1 MGSTLTGSTVAST
14 YQSLLKVSDNSS
26 ITSTLKTIT
35 DGSGVDSGLQL
46 STTDLNAAPSGG
58 NFTVNT
64 NKFTVAGSSGNTS
77 VGGTLNSVGAFTV
90 NTNKFSVLPA
100 SGNTTVAG
108 TLSVAGAVSLS
119 GGDLTTN
126 NRIILN
132 GNYGISQNASG
143 ASNLFVAP
151 TTFNGLV
158 TFTGGM
164 QFQSAV
170 NMTNN
175 LTVAGVTT
183 LNGNIVLG
191 DAAGDTITITGTP
204 TFAQTVTF
212 NGIANFNGNVAIGSD
227 ASDTLTVNAVS
238 TFVGNASFNGN
249 TTIGSDATDTLTVNA
264 AFNPATV
271 TYDSSSDFVLIQ
283 DASDSNKIKKAT
295 VASVFGKKYTSA
307 EYAIPTSGG
316 SIVNNANILND
327 THQLGGVP
335 DIIQAFL
342 VCQYAYDGF
351 SVGDV
356 ITMDYAFSGTYS
368 PPIQLIANS
377 SNVIANMTTWNGEFD
392 AYKANGVLTGVRVD
406 LYPNRWK
413 IKVVA
418 IKFG

>member
-108 TLSVAGAVSLS
+108 TLTVTGAVSLNN
-119 GGDLTTN
+119 DLTTN

-132 GNYGISQNASG
+132 GNYGISQNAAA

-170 NMTNN
+170 NMTDD

-183 LNGNIVLG
+183 LNGNVVLG
-191 DAAGDTITITGTP
+191 NAAGDAITVTGTP
-204 TFAQTVTF
+204 TFAQTATF
-212 NGIANFNGNVAIGSD
+212 NGIANFNGNVALGSD
-227 ASDTLTVNAVS
+227 TSDTVTVNAV
-238 TFVGNASFNGN
+238 VG
-249 TTIGSDATDTLTVNA
+249 
-264 AFNPATV
+264 ATV
-271 TYDSSSDFVLIQ
+271 KTTPANTDYVYIQ
-283 DASDSNKIKKAT
+283 DAAASNAFKKTLVSSLLSQVAVTKKESGLLAVPAAMSSVSYNHALGAAPTQFQAVFVCDQDDCGFVANDELAIENVLQWVKLTETDGDTIPGFRPAFSVYCDSAYI
-295 VASVFGKKYTSA
+295 
-307 EYAIPTSGG
+307 YARRTRSPAPLPPPSGG
-316 SIVNNANILND
+316 AAAS
-327 THQLGGVP
+327 
-335 DIIQAFL
+335 DII
-342 VCQYAYDGF
+342 VTYNK
-351 SVGDV
+351 STGDV
-356 ITMDYAFSGTYS
+356 VVLDPTK
-368 PPIQLIANS
+368 
-377 SNVIANMTTWNGEFD
+377 WN
-392 AYKANGVLTGVRVD
+392 
-406 LYPNRWK
+406 
-413 IKVVA
+413 
-418 IKFG
+418 IKFRMISL

>member
-1 MGSTLTGSTVAST
+1 M
-14 YQSLLKVSDNSS
+14 LKVSDNSS

-108 TLSVAGAVSLS
+108 TLTVTGAVSLNN
-119 GGDLTTN
+119 DLTTN
-126 NRIILN
+126 NRIVLN
-132 GNYGISQNASG
+132 GNYGISQNAAA

-164 QFQSAV
+164 QFQSSV

-212 NGIANFNGNVAIGSD
+212 NGIANFNGNVALGSD
-227 ASDTLTVNAVS
+227 TSDTLTVNAVS

-264 AFNPATV
+264 SFNPATV
-271 TYDSSSDFVLIQ
+271 TYDPADFVLIQ

-295 VASVFGKKYTSA
+295 VSSVFGKRYKSA
-307 EYAIPTSGG
+307 EFSIPGTGPTFNYDLILDEAHGLGG
-316 SIVNNANILND
+316 S
-327 THQLGGVP
+327 P
-335 DIIQAFL
+335 DVVQAFL
-342 VCQYAYDGF
+342 VCKTSGGGFTAGDIVPVDG
-351 SVGDV
+351 V
-356 ITMDYAFSGTYS
+356 FSGSYS
-368 PPIQLIANS
+368 PAFGVSASS
-377 SNVIANMTTWNGEFD
+377 SNITIYRRTFNGQMSL
-392 AYKANGVLTGVRVD
+392 YQKNNTGNEVRVD
-406 LYPNRWK
+406 LNLSDW
-413 IKVVA
+413 KVVA
-418 IKFG
+418 TAIRFN

>member
-108 TLSVAGAVSLS
+108 TLTVTGAVSLNN
-119 GGDLTTN
+119 DLTTN

-132 GNYGISQNASG
+132 GNYGISQNAAA

-212 NGIANFNGNVAIGSD
+212 NGIANFNGNVALGSD
-227 ASDTLTVNAVS
+227 TSDTVTVNAV
-238 TFVGNASFNGN
+238 VG
-249 TTIGSDATDTLTVNA
+249 
-264 AFNPATV
+264 ATV
-271 TYDSSSDFVLIQ
+271 KTTPANTDYVYIQ
-283 DASDSNKIKKAT
+283 DAAASNAFKKTLVSSLLGSGNVVTKKESGLLTVPVALSSVSYNHALGAAPTQFQAVFVCDETDCGFVANDELAIENVLQWVKLTETSGDTIPGFRPAFSIYCDSNYIYARRT
-295 VASVFGKKYTSA
+295 RSPAPLPPPSGGASVSDT
-307 EYAIPTSGG
+307 
-316 SIVNNANILND
+316 IVTYNKS
-327 THQLGGVP
+327 T
-335 DIIQAFL
+335 
-342 VCQYAYDGF
+342 
-351 SVGDV
+351 GDV
-356 ITMDYAFSGTYS
+356 VVLDPTK
-368 PPIQLIANS
+368 
-377 SNVIANMTTWNGEFD
+377 WN
-392 AYKANGVLTGVRVD
+392 
-406 LYPNRWK
+406 
-413 IKVVA
+413 
-418 IKFG
+418 IKFRMISL